1 MECNEVVP
9 TNQEV
14 SVPKALS
21 WFHEILAFTD
31 FSYTVTL
38 GSPSLLSHG
47 PSEGDNGPRKTPRAV
62 ARASWRPE
70 PSACTWS

>member
-21 WFHEILAFTD
+21 WFYEIIAFTD
-31 FSYTVTL
+31 FPYTVTL
-38 GSPSLLSHG
+38 G
-47 PSEGDNGPRKTPRAV
+47 
-62 ARASWRPE
+62 
-70 PSACTWS
+70 